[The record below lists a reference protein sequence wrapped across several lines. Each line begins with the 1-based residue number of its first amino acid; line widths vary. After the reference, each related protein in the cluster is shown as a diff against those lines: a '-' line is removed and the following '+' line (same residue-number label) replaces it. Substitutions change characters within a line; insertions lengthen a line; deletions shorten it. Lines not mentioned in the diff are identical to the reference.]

1 MALAKFGKY
10 LQEKSNFIK
19 AGTICFSALFAP
31 AVLWIAGEHGGVGW
45 WLLLVLLSVLA
56 GWAWAV
62 GMWFVLK
69 DDIQRISSTSSAQ
82 KINETSSK

>member
-1 MALAKFGKY
+1 MTLAMFGKY
-10 LQEKSNFIK
+10 LQKKANFIK

-45 WLLLVLLSVLA
+45 WLFLLFLSIVA
-56 GWAWAV
+56 GWGWAV

-69 DDIQRISSTSSAQ
+69 DDIQKISSVSAAQ
-82 KINETSSK
+82 KVNEISPK